1 MFNEIDRSK
10 KKKYREQSG
19 LNEEISRLPSGER

>member
-10 KKKYREQSG
+10 KNDGEQSG
-19 LNEEISRLPSGER
+19 LNEEISRLPSGEC

>member
-1 MFNEIDRSK
+1 MFNEIDHSNK
-10 KKKYREQSG
+10 KNDREQSG

>member
-1 MFNEIDRSK
+1 MFNEIDHS